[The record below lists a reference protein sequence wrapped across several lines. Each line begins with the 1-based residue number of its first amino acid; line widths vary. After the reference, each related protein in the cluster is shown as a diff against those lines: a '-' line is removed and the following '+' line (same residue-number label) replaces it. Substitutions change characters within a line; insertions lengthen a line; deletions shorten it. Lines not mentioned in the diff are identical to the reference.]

1 MSQFDRRDFIK
12 TAGIGT
18 LSLYL
23 QGCSKSERKEDS
35 SPAEHPNILFI
46 CVDDLRTELGCYG
59 NDLIHSPNLDR
70 LASEGCL
77 FSNHFVS
84 VPTCGASRCGL
95 LTGKLPRNRGDI
107 SNEAIRRKMA
117 GKPETE
123 APESFIHHLRRNGYY
138 TVGIGKISHYV
149 DGKLYGYNEQ
159 PSDELEMPHSW
170 DEMVFDSGKWKT
182 GWNAFFAY
190 ADGSNRQSR
199 KKKVKPYESTDVN
212 DDGYPD
218 GLTTDLAVG
227 KLQELAQKD
236 QPFFLGVGFFKP
248 HLPFNAPKK
257 YWDLYDEKEIPITPS
272 NFIPEDVNLAS
283 LHGSGEF
290 NQYLLGEEKASLE
303 GPVSDAYARKIKHAY
318 WACVSYIDAQIGILL
333 NELKQLG
340 LDKNTIVVVWGDHG
354 WHLGDHLVWGKHTN
368 FERALKSTLIVKT
381 PDMKN
386 KGSIRDQVISTL
398 DIYPTLI
405 ELCGLK
411 MPHRTD
417 GRSCTELLKK
427 TENTEWNNAAYS
439 YYRNGISVRTERYR
453 LTRYFREEAPVVEL
467 YDHKIDPNENVNI
480 AEDFPEVVSRLMPIL
495 EKGNTGLFNSD

>member
-1 MSQFDRRDFIK
+1 MTLIDRRGFIK
-12 TAGIGT
+12 AAGIGT
-18 LSLYL
+18 LSLCL
-23 QGCSKSERKEDS
+23 KGCSNSERTGNG
-35 SPAEHPNILFI
+35 SPVERPNVLFI

-59 NDLIHSPNLDR
+59 KELIHSPNLDR

-95 LTGKLPRNRGDI
+95 LTGKLPASRNDI
-107 SNEAIRRKMA
+107 SNEAIRTKMA

-123 APESFIHHLRRNGYY
+123 VPESFIHHLRRNGYY
-138 TVGIGKISHYV
+138 TVGIGKISHYA
-149 DGKLYGYNEQ
+149 DGRLYGYNEQ
-159 PSDELEMPHSW
+159 PAAELEMPHSW
-170 DEMVFDSGKWKT
+170 DEMVFDPGKWLT

-199 KKKVKPYESTDVN
+199 KKKAKPYESADVM

-218 GLTTDLAVG
+218 GLTTDLALE
-227 KLQELAQKD
+227 KLQKLSLKD
-236 QPFFLGVGFFKP
+236 QPFFLGVGYFKP

-257 YWDLYDEKEIPITPS
+257 YWDLYDEDAIPVTPS
-272 NFIPEDVNLAS
+272 NFIPEGVNPAS

-290 NQYLLGEEKASLE
+290 NQYLLGEEKASLKE
-303 GPVSDAYARKIKHAY
+303 SVSDSYARKIKHAY

-333 NELKQLG
+333 EELNRLG
-340 LDKNTIVVVWGDHG
+340 LERNTIVVVWGDHG

-381 PDMKN
+381 PDMQN
-386 KGSIRDQVISTL
+386 KGIIREQVISTL

-405 ELCGLK
+405 ELCGLD
-411 MPHRTD
+411 MPHPTD

-427 TENTEWNNAAYS
+427 TEDSRWNNVAYS
-439 YYRNGISVRTERYR
+439 YYRNGISMRTERYR
-453 LTRYFREEAPVVEL
+453 LTRYFRKEEPVVEL
-467 YDHKIDPNENVNI
+467 YDHQTDSHENLNI
-480 AEDFPEVVSRLMPIL
+480 AADFPEVVNRLMPLL
-495 EKGNTGLFNSD
+495 EKGDTGLYR